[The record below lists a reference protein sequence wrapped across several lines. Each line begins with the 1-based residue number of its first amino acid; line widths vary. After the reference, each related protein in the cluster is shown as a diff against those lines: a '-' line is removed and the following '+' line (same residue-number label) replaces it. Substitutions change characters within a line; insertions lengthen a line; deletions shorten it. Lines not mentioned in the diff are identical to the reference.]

1 MKERGGGAAL
11 LMARSGE
18 EAVEVSGAGL
28 HARGEE
34 TVRMSGARME
44 ERGGVGGTSWRH
56 GFDLDL
62 MDLQMPGMDGF
73 AAADAIRAHER
84 KQVLEMAFK
93 ARQAPAAAAADW
105 QAPAA
110 AADWPAPPRVP
121 IVALTADVD
130 CGVVQR
136 FAEGGFDGV
145 LQKWTPTC
153 WRLTSAKRSS
163 SIPCCGWWI
172 VTRASDWI
180 LRGCWLRVP

>member
-93 ARQAPAAAAADW
+93 ARQVRQQQLVAA
-105 QAPAA
+105 
-110 AADWPAPPRVP
+110 VLEC
-121 IVALTADVD
+121 AL
-130 CGVVQR
+130 
-136 FAEGGFDGV
+136 EGPQNQLG
-145 LQKWTPTC
+145 LEPL
-153 WRLTSAKRSS
+153 RAKRH
-163 SIPCCGWWI
+163 
-172 VTRASDWI
+172 TRERSRGPLRS
-180 LRGCWLRVP
+180 LRGKETRGGASLTRMEQSEEGRGEASLTLVEQTDWGLLQRLKER